1 MGATTVKRR
10 IDRKRG
16 FSLIELMI
24 VVLIIAVLAAIAI
37 PSYMTYVLHGRRSE
51 AYALLEQDQA
61 MLERC
66 YAQNFT
72 YTPAAP
78 AVCPAPTAT
87 SANDY
92 YVLAPTTVVTAS
104 GYTLTAVPAGPQ
116 VRDTACTSF
125 TLTSANVHSAKNSAG
140 ADNTSVCWAQ

>member
-1 MGATTVKRR
+1 MKSW
-10 IDRKRG
+10 IDRTRG

-37 PSYMTYVLHGRRSE
+37 PTYMTYVLHGRRAE

-66 YAQNFT
+66 YSQNFT

-78 AVCPAPTAT
+78 AACPAPTAT
-87 SANDY
+87 SANGY
-92 YVLAPTTVVTAS
+92 YVLAPATAVTAS
-104 GYTLTAVPAGPQ
+104 GYTLAAAPAGPQ
-116 VRDTACTSF
+116 ARDTACASF
-125 TLTSANVHSAKNSAG
+125 TLTSANVRSAKNSAG